1 VEPLSRDEL
10 GAELEPLAEDLEK
23 IEKTIFEASSGSIP
37 FLTETATYLTKAGG
51 KRVRAALI
59 LFTSML
65 GSGPDDDVRKTAAA
79 VEITHLATLYH
90 DDVIDE
96 ADLRRGV
103 PSANEKW
110 GNTAAILA
118 GDYLFARASALAAQ
132 VGGIVPEMLAE
143 VIAQVVHGQVRELE
157 FTYNPDRS
165 QQHYFDTIQEKTASL
180 FEASARLG
188 AGLSGCER
196 DWVEA
201 AGRFGSAFG
210 FAFQVADDLLDLA
223 ADREE
228 LGKSPGTDVRD
239 GVYTLPV
246 ILAADKDPSLK
257 SELGR
262 SQADLEKVRRVVSE
276 TGAYSGALAIASRY
290 ADDAITALRE
300 LPDSPPRRSLEAIGR
315 IVVKRVPPLD

>member
-10 GAELEPLAEDLEK
+10 GAELEPLSADLAK
-23 IEKTIFEASSGSIP
+23 IEKTIFDASSGNIP

-59 LFTSML
+59 LFSSMF
-65 GSGPDDDVRKTAAA
+65 GTGPNEDVRQTAAA

-132 VGGIVPEMLAE
+132 VGGVVPQMLAE

-157 FTYNPDRS
+157 FTYNPERTE
-165 QQHYFDTIQEKTASL
+165 QHYFDTIKEKTASL

-188 AGLSGCER
+188 AGLAGC
-196 DWVEA
+196 DGTWVDA
-201 AGRFGSAFG
+201 AGKFGSAFG

-246 ILAADKDPSLK
+246 ILAAARDSSLK
-257 SELGR
+257 AELGR
-262 SQADLEKVRRVVSE
+262 SQADLEKVRRTVTA
-276 TGAYSGALAIASRY
+276 TGAYSEASATAARY
-290 ADDAITALRE
+290 ADEAITALRE
-300 LPDSPPRRSLEAIGR
+300 LPDTTQRRSLEAIGR